1 MCLLDG
7 WWGSRPSKYTIPMW
21 IRLRFGTN
29 LVKINVVHHCIVCP
43 PLCCSLWWFPNGHP
57 WHPFA
62 RRACSGMI
70 WVDWNYRHWFLP
82 AAGGGAYHTNISKI
96 AWISSK
102 NGGDQ
107 RIQLWPQLIDWM
119 SWQEHLSVYLR
130 ICVSA
135 RQQNCKKKQE
145 IIWETKGVRAYPW
158 ILTKY
163 LRICKCVR
171 PLHITLGVLFIM
183 LQACWILGYFDKFYY
198 FITVRIST
206 HGYL

>member
-1 MCLLDG
+1 MVIPKWPPMASVCAQGLQRDDLG
-7 WWGSRPSKYTIPMW
+7 WLELQAW
-21 IRLRFGTN
+21 IL
-29 LVKINVVHHCIVCP
+29 
-43 PLCCSLWWFPNGHP
+43 
-57 WHPFA
+57 
-62 RRACSGMI
+62 
-70 WVDWNYRHWFLP
+70 
-82 AAGGGAYHTNISKI
+82 AGGGAYHTNISKI